1 MRNSWDRSSGKP
13 AFNISGSCTS
23 PFSYEAPAEPAL
35 TAAATPQRSGARHPF
50 GLENLLV
57 TLPPA
62 QPDAEFQAPTP
73 RPGSAPTAQ
82 LCGSPLALGGGV
94 PLTIQEQKRWYPQ
107 PAAMDEEHGETLRA
121 KALHPVSP
129 VLVERSHSF
138 GADRKERAEDCV
150 MATDSDAD

>member
-1 MRNSWDRSSGKP
+1 M
-13 AFNISGSCTS
+13 
-23 PFSYEAPAEPAL
+23 
-35 TAAATPQRSGARHPF
+35 AAA
-50 GLENLLV
+50 
-57 TLPPA
+57 
-62 QPDAEFQAPTP
+62 
-73 RPGSAPTAQ
+73 
-82 LCGSPLALGGGV
+82 PLALGGGV